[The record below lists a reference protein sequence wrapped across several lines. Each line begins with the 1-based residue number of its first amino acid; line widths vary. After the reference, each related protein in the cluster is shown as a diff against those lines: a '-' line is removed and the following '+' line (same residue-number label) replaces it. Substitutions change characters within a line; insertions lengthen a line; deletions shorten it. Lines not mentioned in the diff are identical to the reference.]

1 MKEADLLKQLQRVRL
16 TFKTFTT
23 QMIPTTLSVTVMAA
37 EDVDEVG
44 RDVAGGFTALVT
56 PALV

>member
-23 QMIPTTLSVTVMAA
+23 QMIPTTLSVTLSWRQRMWMKL
-37 EDVDEVG
+37 EGTLLVG
-44 RDVAGGFTALVT
+44 LQRW
-56 PALV
+56 